1 MTVTFPLGRNSL
13 VCLAVLAT
21 VGAAAPA
28 FAQTAAPAP
37 AVDTTTPPPPTNLS
51 VGDEGLFR
59 PGLLLQT
66 WFIADHVDRTADPM
80 QLTFR
85 LRRAELHF
93 KGDILPKQIKYEV
106 MIDVAKVLEFQNAT
120 LTDSNNDTV
129 TVQQPASA
137 VSALQDF
144 NITYVTQY
152 ADISAGQFKI
162 PVSWEGFNSSSKLLF
177 PERAIVSRTFGDK
190 RDMGVKVS
198 KKFPMWSYT
207 AGLFNGAGLNHRDNN
222 DGKDVALRVEVYPV
236 TGLTLAG
243 VTYDQIGDRNLPGT
257 KDCWEG
263 DVRYESGPVL
273 VQSEFIRGRDGQGMG
288 TAINSQGFYL
298 AGGYKLDMASGVLQ
312 PDLRVGYFDPNAD
325 ANAPATN
332 DEVLEF
338 GAGANY
344 YLKGQ
349 QARMSF
355 SYTRFQY
362 DEADPVDEVILGAQV
377 SY

>member
-1 MTVTFPLGRNSL
+1 M
-13 VCLAVLAT
+13 
-21 VGAAAPA
+21 
-28 FAQTAAPAP
+28 
-37 AVDTTTPPPPTNLS
+37 
-51 VGDEGLFR
+51 
-59 PGLLLQT
+59 QT
-66 WFIADHVDRTADPM
+66 WFVLDHVDRTADPM
-80 QLTFR
+80 QSTFR

-106 MIDVAKVLEFQNAT
+106 MIDVAKVLETQNVT
-120 LTDSNNDTV
+120 LTDSNGDTV
-129 TVQQPASA
+129 TVKQPASA
-137 VSALQDF
+137 ISTLQDF
-144 NITYVTQY
+144 NLTYVTQY

-222 DGKDVALRVEVYPV
+222 DGKDVALRLEVYPV
-236 TGLTLAG
+236 KGLTLAG
-243 VTYDQIGDRNLPGT
+243 VTYDQIGDRNQAGT
-257 KDCWEG
+257 KDRWEA
-263 DVRYESGPVL
+263 DARYESGPIL

-288 TAINSQGFYL
+288 AAAINSQGFYV
-298 AGGYKLDMASGVLQ
+298 AGGYKLDMAKGVLQ

-325 ANAPATN
+325 GDAPATN
-332 DEVLEF
+332 DEVLEI

-362 DEADPVDEVILGAQV
+362 DQADPVDEVILGAQV